1 MTKHIFDHNA
11 FNFDPELLNKLSP
24 EKHDDFEWKVWR
36 MDRID
41 YPIHRVIKRIYTY
54 TLYSLFDPRR
64 LARVQDNE
72 IKFSEG
78 EAFTMEELFAK
89 IDASIWEE
97 LNLNENINSYKRELQ
112 NLQIEIYSKILF
124 SSHEFNSDAQA
135 MTRNSL
141 KKILKETYVSLSN
154 SEFDTATK
162 AHLEFTAEK
171 IETILNA
178 EIQIN

>member
-1 MTKHIFDHNA
+1 
-11 FNFDPELLNKLSP
+11 
-24 EKHDDFEWKVWR
+24 
-36 MDRID
+36 
-41 YPIHRVIKRIYTY
+41 
-54 TLYSLFDPRR
+54 
-64 LARVQDNE
+64 
-72 IKFSEG
+72 
-78 EAFTMEELFAK
+78 
-89 IDASIWEE
+89 
-97 LNLNENINSYKRELQ
+97 
-112 NLQIEIYSKILF
+112 
-124 SSHEFNSDAQA
+124 